1 MPDPTPTNRDLSQA
15 LASVANACQA
25 ACNAIVASF
34 KAAQLDPIQAAKIKD
49 LAMRLQAARD
59 RNA

>member
-1 MPDPTPTNRDLSQA
+1 MPDPTKADRDLPQA
-15 LASVANACQA
+15 LASMASAGQA
-25 ACNAIVASF
+25 ACNAIAESF
-34 KAAQLDPIQAAKIKD
+34 KAAQLNPLQAAKIKD